1 MRSDREDFL
10 FQILIN
16 ECLVEFAGFGG
27 KGLAEAIKEAVKKE
41 EINFKNDLGLNLIE
55 QPNPLD
61 AHERAMRQMQITLR
75 RGIYLDKLDIADI
88 FTFLQLCGRF
98 FNSKQTD
105 KFNQILQ
112 DIQNKKS
119 DENGGGANTPE
130 MDAKKDVNE
139 KLLNLAEELLKSAD
153 EARREYSEKFDSD
166 VIKNYKKKIYAGIR
180 MNLKKINDIQ
190 DFLTEFGFDKSETEY
205 LSWGL
210 STGSSFSWW
219 LEHFKKYLKHIK
231 NDAKLKEICDKI
243 GRIDGK
249 KDKFKDADRFEKT
262 KIRRNQKEEIDGIKL
277 GSDIDNLLPSEL
289 GLTDM
294 DTQILFDI
302 KFVENKLTCFESF
315 STEQIKISDKIL
327 YNADTKGPIILCV
340 DFSGSMS
347 GIPETVAKVVT
358 KMIADIARVEGRLC
372 YVLGFDTRVIKID
385 LNGKEGLKNLAK
397 FCYKGYSGGG
407 TDLTPA
413 VREALKLIKKGGYAN
428 ADILTISDMVFPVTD
443 EIKNI
448 TKEIKKGGSKIY
460 ALIIA
465 DDKFEPDGIFDA
477 AWQRKNREKANIF
490 EVRCEK

>member
-1 MRSDREDFL
+1 MRSDRDNFL
-10 FQILIN
+10 FQALIN
-16 ECLVEFAGFGG
+16 ECLVEFAGFGS
-27 KGLAEAIKEAVKKE
+27 KGLAEVIKEAVKKE

-55 QPNPLD
+55 QANPLD

-88 FTFLQLCGRF
+88 STFLQLCGRF
-98 FNSKQTD
+98 FSSEQTD

-112 DIQNKKS
+112 DIQDKKS
-119 DENGGGANTPE
+119 DESGGGANMPKT
-130 MDAKKDVNE
+130 DAQKDVNE
-139 KLLNLAEELLKSAD
+139 RLVNLAEELLKSAD
-153 EARREYSEKFDSD
+153 EARREYSEKFDSEI
-166 VIKNYKKKIYAGIR
+166 IKNYKKKIYADIR
-180 MNLKKINDIQ
+180 KNLKKINDIQ
-190 DFLTEFGFDKSETEY
+190 DFLKEFGFDQSQAEY
-205 LSWGL
+205 LSWSL
-210 STGSSFSWW
+210 SAGSIIEKE
-219 LEHFKKYLKHIK
+219 LEYFKRYLKHIK

-262 KIRRNQKEEIDGIKL
+262 KIRRNQKEENDGIKL

-289 GLTDM
+289 GLTDR

-315 STEQIKISDKIL
+315 STEQMKITDKIL

-340 DFSGSMS
+340 DFSGSMY
-347 GIPETVAKVVT
+347 GIPETVAKVAT
-358 KMIADIARVEGRLC
+358 KMIADVARAEDRLY
-372 YVLGFDTRVIKID
+372 YVLGFDTRVVKID

-397 FCYKGYSGGG
+397 FCYEGYSGGG

-413 VREALKLIKKGGYAN
+413 VKEALKLIKKGGYEN

-448 TKEIKKGGSKIY
+448 TKDIKK
-460 ALIIA
+460 AA
-465 DDKFEPDGIFDA
+465 AKFM
-477 AWQRKNREKANIF
+477 R
-490 EVRCEK
+490 